1 MQGDFMP
8 DNCSICHGLRATAG
22 KDRVRGDRGEAGRHG
37 LELNPGW
44 PVGRVR
50 VGPARVPRIPR
61 IAMERTAYG
70 RTNASLTRLRGSAQ
84 RPKEGKGLDRGFSL
98 RQNLTPNRTA
108 RLVISGGSIV
118 TPGATS
124 IMVNPKRKNS
134 VARLKPSSTH
144 RNSHRA
150 ELSFSI
156 MEFGTRDSIIRTT
169 LL

>member
-1 MQGDFMP
+1 M
-8 DNCSICHGLRATAG
+8 
-22 KDRVRGDRGEAGRHG
+22 
-37 LELNPGW
+37 
-44 PVGRVR
+44 R

-84 RPKEGKGLDRGFSL
+84 RPAEGKGLDRGFSL

-124 IMVNPKRKNS
+124 IMVNPKRKKN
-134 VARLKPSSTH
+134 RHCK
-144 RNSHRA
+144 SHRLNSWTDRVYPSGGHTHKA
-150 ELSFSI
+150 LRHTREPQQHSPPLPALIYCVSTAWRRNVEPGALSFKK
-156 MEFGTRDSIIRTT
+156 RRIRSEAG
-169 LL
+169 LSCLP